1 MSSFTE
7 TGLQENIIKA
17 ITELGFEK
25 PTPIQ
30 AKTIPHLLS
39 SEKDLIAFAQTG
51 TGKTAAFGLPAIQL
65 TDVKNKGT
73 QTLILCPTRELAI
86 QISKDLKNYSKY
98 IKGFG
103 VVPVYGGA
111 SIDTQVKAL
120 RNEAQIVVAT
130 PGRAKDLITRKR
142 LNVSNVSRL
151 ILDEADEMLTMG
163 FKEELNAI
171 LAETPDNKQT
181 LLFSAT
187 MSKEIINITKKYMN
201 DPVEIAAAQQNT
213 VAENVKHLYYMVQAK
228 NKYEVLKRISDI
240 NPQIYGIVFCRT
252 RRETK
257 EIANRLMTDG
267 YNADALHGDLSQ
279 AQRDEVMGRFRKRQL
294 QLLVATDVA
303 ARGIDVTDLTHIIN
317 FHLPDETEV
326 YIHRSGRTGRAGKSG
341 TSVAIIH
348 TRESNRIRDIERK
361 FKIKFIKESVPGGKE
376 ICSKQL
382 LTLIDKIEKVKVD
395 ESQIEPYLPE
405 IYKQLEGLSREE
417 LIKHFVSSEFN
428 RFLEYYK
435 YAKDINISDNYRERD
450 SDDRNPRNKRD
461 RKDGRE
467 RRDSRD
473 SRDGRERRDSRDG
486 RDGRERER
494 RSDRPVRETNPN
506 LTRLFIN
513 VGSKND
519 LNPPRLIGLINN
531 ALDSGDAEIGRIEIL
546 KKFSFFEIDKKV
558 DAQLIKELSGK
569 DFEGVSIS
577 VEISEEK
584 KATPSTEGRSESSE
598 RRSSPRRSGG
608 GSSRPRDGR
617 RDSRER
623 RSNNQG
629 RRSSRD

>member
-7 TGLQENIIKA
+7 TGLHENIIKA
-17 ITELGFEK
+17 IQELGFEQ

-39 SEKDLIAFAQTG
+39 SDKDLIAFAQTG

-65 TDVKNKGT
+65 TNIKDKGT
-73 QTLILCPTRELAI
+73 QTLILCPTRELCI
-86 QISKDLKNYSKY
+86 QISKDLTNYSKF
-98 IKGFG
+98 IKGLG

-111 SIDTQVKAL
+111 SMDTQIRAL

-130 PGRAKDLITRKR
+130 PGRAKDLITRKK
-142 LNVSNVSRL
+142 LIVSNVQRL

-171 LAETPDNKQT
+171 LAETPEKKQT

-187 MSKEIINITKKYMN
+187 MSKEIVNITKKYMN
-201 DPVEIAAAQQNT
+201 DPVQLAATQQNT

-228 NKYEVLKRISDI
+228 NKYEVLKRIADI
-240 NPQIYGIVFCRT
+240 NPNIYGIVFCRT

-279 AQRDEVMGRFRKRQL
+279 AQRDDVMGRFRKRQL

-341 TSVAIIH
+341 TSIAIIH
-348 TRESNRIRDIERK
+348 SRENNRIRDIERK
-361 FKIKFIKESVPGGKE
+361 FKIQFSKESVPGGKE

-382 LTLIDKIEKVKVD
+382 YALIDKIEKVKID
-395 ESQIEPYLPE
+395 ENQIEPYLPE
-405 IYKQLEGLSREE
+405 IYKQLEDLSREE
-417 LIKHFVSSEFN
+417 LIKHFVSAEFN

-435 YAKDINISDNYRERD
+435 YAKDINISESYKDRD
-450 SDDRNPRNKRD
+450 RDDRSPRNKRD
-461 RKDGRE
+461 K
-467 RRDSRD
+467 RDSRD
-473 SRDGRERRDSRDG
+473 RDK
-486 RDGRERER
+486 
-494 RSDRPVRETNPN
+494 RSDRPVRERNAN

-558 DAQLIKELSGK
+558 DATLIKELSGK
-569 DFEGVSIS
+569 EFEGVKLS

-584 KATPSTEGRSESSE
+584 KSSSSSAERSTEKRA
-598 RRSSPRRSGG
+598 PRRSGG
-608 GSSRPRDGR
+608 GSGGGYTKSKDSR

-623 RSNNQG
+623 RGRNQG
-629 RRSSRD
+629 RRSNRD